1 MDQQMNERQPPDDR
15 DVDAA
20 FEAMIA
26 HWDEPTPDEDQ
37 PAHDRLPAPLDTPPR
52 RPRQTTAGVHGAFP
66 PPRPVDPQRNDVPWR
81 VDPTNS
87 VADALMGSD
96 DDPGSADDDEGFQ
109 PPPPAPLPPSTD
121 RLFWGALPGPG
132 HGDPRP
138 ALAGHRPPLRRQLG
152 DLPRR
157 RLDHRRL
164 RLPGSSASRR
174 TATTTPPTARV

>member
-1 MDQQMNERQPPDDR
+1 MDEQMTERQHPDDR

-20 FEAMIA
+20 FEAMVA
-26 HWDEPTPDEDQ
+26 HWDEPTPDEDL
-37 PAHDRLPAPLDTPPR
+37 PDHDRLPAPLDTPPR

-66 PPRPVDPQRNDVPWR
+66 PPRPVDRQRNDVPWR

-121 RLFWGALPGPG
+121 RLFWGALLGLGLGILGLLWLAIARPYVGSWVTFLVVASIIGGFVCLVIRQPQDRDD
-132 HGDPRP
+132 DPTN
-138 ALAGHRPPLRRQLG
+138 G
-152 DLPRR
+152 
-157 RLDHRRL
+157 
-164 RLPGSSASRR
+164 
-174 TATTTPPTARV
+174 ARV